1 MERLI
6 NTLRGRLLGVVLV
19 INAALAPLLYLG
31 VSEIVQEGY
40 ADLFVNS
47 VRSYSRLVA
56 DQLEAAAV
64 PDFDAHAA
72 NVLDEVLLSG
82 QVVYAELTD
91 GEHKLHSSIGSLPE
105 PVPRGDDF
113 HFGDHGDQ
121 TYFISHTIKRG
132 ARSVVLRLGFD
143 ESPTLE
149 RILAAKHHV
158 LTAILAFA
166 LISIIVAMWLSAV
179 IARPMVRL
187 QEAARRIAGGE
198 VRTHLEMRSS
208 IREVRDLNHQL
219 ERMRQ
224 ELVGT
229 NERLQNEIRERVV
242 SEEKRFELERRLQ
255 HRERIATIGTLAG
268 GVAHEFNNIMTPIL
282 LYSQVALDEVPE
294 GSALAGDLTRIV
306 AAAHRARSLVTRI
319 LTFSREMDS
328 QGSSVFLLR
337 PTVEEALALVRAI
350 MPANIEIVVDAQEDT
365 VPILGDP
372 SLVHQIVINL
382 CTNAYQAMRASGGR
396 LAVRLGATENPARTG
411 RAGRFAL
418 LEVSDTGHG
427 MEPAVMEHI
436 FEPFFTTREVGE
448 GTGLGLSVVH
458 GIVTSMG
465 GSISVE
471 SAPGSG
477 TKFSVCLPAAPEQ
490 AHSGDAA
497 ASDVA

>member
-31 VSEIVQEGY
+31 VAAIVQEGY
-40 ADLFVNS
+40 AELFVNS

-56 DQLEAAAV
+56 DQLEAQS
-64 PDFDAHAA
+64 PQDFDAHVEQA
-72 NVLDEVLLSG
+72 LDDVLLSG
-82 QVVYAELTD
+82 QVLFAEVSD
-91 GEHKLHSSIGSLPE
+91 GARRMHSSIGPAPPLSQ
-105 PVPRGDDF
+105 RGDDF

-121 TYFISHTIKRG
+121 IYYISHTVKR
-132 ARSVVLRLGFD
+132 ADRSIVLRLGFD

-149 RILAAKHHV
+149 RIAAAKRQV
-158 LTAILAFA
+158 LAAILAFA
-166 LISIIVAMWLSAV
+166 LASFVVALWLSAV
-179 IARPMVRL
+179 ISRPMVRL
-187 QEAARRIAGGE
+187 QEAARRIASGE
-198 VRTHLEMRSS
+198 VGTHLEMQSS
-208 IREVRDLNHQL
+208 IREVRDLNQQL
-219 ERMRQ
+219 ERMRV

-229 NERLQNEIRERVV
+229 NERLQNEIRERAV
-242 SEEKRFELERRLQ
+242 SEEKRLDLERRLQ

-282 LYSQVALDEVPE
+282 LYSQVALDEVPP
-294 GSALAGDLTRIV
+294 GSTLAGDLTRIV

-328 QGSSVFLLR
+328 QAACIFALR

-350 MPANIEIVVDAQEDT
+350 IPANIEIVVDACEDT
-365 VPILGDP
+365 VPVFGDP

-382 CTNAYQAMRASGGR
+382 CTNAYQAMRGAGGQ
-396 LAVRLGATENPARTG
+396 LTVRLGAWQEGESGASS
-411 RAGRFAL
+411 RFAV

-427 MEPAVMEHI
+427 MDETVVAHI

-465 GSISVE
+465 GSITVHSR
-471 SAPGSG
+471 PGSG
-477 TKFSVCLPAAPEQ
+477 TRFTVCLPAARPDLQ
-490 AHSGDAA
+490 QGGAA
-497 ASDVA
+497 AAAVA

>member
-56 DQLEAAAV
+56 DQLETASA

-72 NVLDEVLLSG
+72 YVLDDVVLSG

-91 GEHKLHSSIGSLPE
+91 GERKLHSSIGIATE
-105 PVPRGDDF
+105 PPPSGDDF
-113 HFGDHGDQ
+113 HFGEHGDQ
-121 TYFISHTIKRG
+121 TYYVSHTVKRG

-328 QGSSVFLLR
+328 QGSCVFRLR

-350 MPANIEIVVDAQEDT
+350 MPANIEIVVDAQKDT